1 MEMKTIISFLHLD
14 ETDVG
19 REQCK
24 NQQHHSVYPRS
35 FPINIELLSQKSASF
50 RNVVVC
56 FHFTRV
62 QTIYYPSLATTPK
75 ITQNHLQFE
84 HFTLLL
90 VVKSDI
96 AEEAD
101 KVYLIKLEH
110 LHNKVFLYMI
120 LGRYFI
126 IFIHSVSS

>member
-1 MEMKTIISFLHLD
+1 MLSFVFISQ
-14 ETDVG
+14 E
-19 REQCK
+19 CK
-24 NQQHHSVYPRS
+24 LFITPPR
-35 FPINIELLSQKSASF
+35 
-50 RNVVVC
+50 
-56 FHFTRV
+56 
-62 QTIYYPSLATTPK
+62 PSLATTPK

>member
-1 MEMKTIISFLHLD
+1 MLSFVFISQ
-14 ETDVG
+14 E
-19 REQCK
+19 CK
-24 NQQHHSVYPRS
+24 LFITP
-35 FPINIELLSQKSASF
+35 
-50 RNVVVC
+50 
-56 FHFTRV
+56 
-62 QTIYYPSLATTPK
+62 LATTPK

-84 HFTLLL
+84 HFTLSL

-96 AEEAD
+96 VEKAD

>member
-1 MEMKTIISFLHLD
+1 LFSFH
-14 ETDVG
+14 
-19 REQCK
+19 
-24 NQQHHSVYPRS
+24 
-35 FPINIELLSQKSASF
+35 KSA
-50 RNVVVC
+50 N
-56 FHFTRV
+56 
-62 QTIYYPSLATTPK
+62 YLLPSPLATTPK

-84 HFTLLL
+84 HFTLSL
-90 VVKSDI
+90 VFKSEI
-96 AEEAD
+96 VEKAD

>member
-1 MEMKTIISFLHLD
+1 MLSFVFISQ
-14 ETDVG
+14 E
-19 REQCK
+19 CK
-24 NQQHHSVYPRS
+24 LFITPPR
-35 FPINIELLSQKSASF
+35 
-50 RNVVVC
+50 
-56 FHFTRV
+56 
-62 QTIYYPSLATTPK
+62 PSLATTPK

-84 HFTLLL
+84 HFTLSL

-96 AEEAD
+96 VDEEPD